1 MAETGNPNDL
11 RQQLAQS
18 KKFAGVLD
26 HLSKQ
31 VPQDVHAKRTE
42 GDAALGTAWQGE
54 ARRAYDQGANL
65 MEQRVQETCRSV
77 GQLAEGVDHAAV
89 TVSGADVSHS
99 ETFQGQVN
107 RFLGGI
113 HK

>member
-11 RQQLAQS
+11 RQRLAES

-26 HLSKQ
+26 NLAKQ
-31 VPQDVHAKRTE
+31 VPQDVHAKRLE
-42 GDAALGTAWQGE
+42 GDQALGIAWQGE

-77 GQLAEGVDHAAV
+77 AQLAEGVDHAAT

-107 RFLGGI
+107 RFLGSI
-113 HK
+113 HA